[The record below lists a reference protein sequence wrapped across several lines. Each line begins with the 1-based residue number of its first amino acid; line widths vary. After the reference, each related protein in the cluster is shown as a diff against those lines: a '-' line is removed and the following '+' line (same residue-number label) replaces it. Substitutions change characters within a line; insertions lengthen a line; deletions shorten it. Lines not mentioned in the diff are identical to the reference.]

1 MGISTLWRKLTKII
15 THMKETKGIW
25 KVIGASSL
33 GTLIEWYDFYIFGSL
48 ATVLAN
54 QFFPKTNPTAAL
66 LSTLATFAAG
76 FIVRPF
82 GALVFG
88 RLGDLI
94 GRKHTFLLT
103 LILMGGSTFAIGLV
117 PNYESIGFAAPIL
130 VLLLRLLQGL
140 ALGGEYGG
148 AATYVAEHSPSHR
161 RGFFTSWIQTTA
173 TLGLFV
179 SLGVILLTRHS
190 LDADQAKSIAK
201 FNDWGWRIPF
211 LVSIVLVVVS
221 IYIRLK
227 MKESPLFEKLKA
239 AGTRSVNPLK
249 ESFGHKANLKM
260 VLLALFGA
268 TMGQG
273 VVWYTGQFYAQSF
286 IENVCKVD
294 FDQSRTILIWAI
306 LFGTPFFVVFGS
318 WSDKIGR
325 KWIMLAGMLLA
336 VVSYQFLFKQLLD
349 LTDAKT
355 KIELVDLKQIKTT
368 RTPIASIHSPSS
380 IDTLRTMVNKRVY
393 GDGMVLLE
401 TVKDTLYSN
410 GQKTIRP
417 DSKISK
423 TVGNSDYWKMV
434 FVVFIMILYVTMVYG
449 PIAAFLVEMFPT
461 KIRYTSMSLP
471 YHIGNGVFG
480 GLTPFIA
487 TLLTTIYTDDKLVG
501 LMYPIIIAAVC
512 LVIGVL
518 YINNR
523 IDPQVDN

>member
-1 MGISTLWRKLTKII
+1 
-15 THMKETKGIW
+15 MKETKGIW
-25 KVIGASSL
+25 RVIAASSV
-33 GTLIEWYDFYIFGSL
+33 GTLIEWYDFYIFGGL
-48 ATVLAN
+48 ATVIAS

-94 GRKHTFLLT
+94 GRKYTFLLT
-103 LILMGGSTFAIGLV
+103 LVLMGGSTFAIGLV
-117 PNYESIGFAAPIL
+117 PSYETIGFAAPII

-148 AATYVAEHSPSHR
+148 AATYVAEHAPANK
-161 RGFFTSWIQTTA
+161 RGYFTSWIQTTA

-190 LDADQAKSIAK
+190 LDADSAKSIAK

-211 LVSIVLVVVS
+211 IVSIVLVIVS

-227 MKESPLFEKLKA
+227 MKESPLFSKLKA
-239 AGTRSVNPLK
+239 EGKTSVNPLK
-249 ESFGHKANLKM
+249 ESFGHKTNLKM

-294 FDQSRTILIWAI
+294 FDQSRTLLIWAI
-306 LFGTPFFVVFGS
+306 LFATPFFVVFGS
-318 WSDKIGR
+318 LSDKIGR
-325 KWIMLAGMLLA
+325 KWIMLGGMLLA
-336 VVSYQFLFKQLLD
+336 VITYKHLFNKLVF
-349 LTDAKT
+349 LTDEK
-355 KIELVDLKQIKTT
+355 IKTEIISQQET
-368 RTPIASIHSPSS
+368 KTTMIPVAGTQDMVRTVARIVH
-380 IDTLRTMVNKRVY
+380 Y
-393 GDGMVLLE
+393 EDGMVM
-401 TVKDTLYSN
+401 TTTTKDTAYQLP
-410 GQKTIRP
+410 GKLTQKP
-417 DSKISK
+417 EVK
-423 TVGNSDYWKMV
+423 TAKVVGNGDYWHMV
-434 FVVFIMILYVTMVYG
+434 LVVFIMILYVTMVYG

-487 TLLTTIYTDDKLVG
+487 TLLTTIYTADKMAG
-501 LMYPIIIAAVC
+501 LMYPIIVAAVC
-512 LVIGVL
+512 LVIGTL
-518 YINNR
+518 YISNR
-523 IDPQVDN
+523 IDPNVND